1 MVLGILAG
9 SVLGFAA
16 ASAVGRPGPSSAAK
30 PVKST
35 VNVTAGIPSE
45 LAFTL
50 SKTSA
55 GVGTVTF
62 KVKNS
67 GTVAHSFKVCMA
79 AAKTS
84 ATNTCIGKATKLIDP
99 GKTAVLVVTFTKAG
113 TYEYVCTVAGH
124 AAGGM
129 KGLVGIGVKVAGGTT
144 TGNTTTT
151 GKTTLTGPT
160 TTTSGPKETL
170 GGDPVNGAN
179 VFRAAAC
186 GSCHVLRASGAV
198 GQVGPS
204 LDDAKP
210 GQDLVI
216 QRVANGLNLMPSFR
230 SELTDQ
236 QIKDVA
242 AYVYQSTH
250 CRSRPDRE
258 AALPG
263 SGVSDCD

>member
-1 MVLGILAG
+1 LVPSTKRFTMVLGILGAAA
-9 SVLGFAA
+9 LGFAA
-16 ASAVGRPGPSSAAK
+16 VSAVGQSGSSSATT

-50 SKTSA
+50 SKTSV

-67 GTVAHSFKVCMA
+67 GTVAHSFKVCTKA
-79 AAKTS
+79 AATS
-84 ATNTCIGKATKLIDP
+84 AKNSCVGNATKLIQP

-113 TYEYVCTVAGH
+113 TYEYLCTVAGH
-124 AAGGM
+124 AAVGM
-129 KGLVGIGVKVAGGTT
+129 KGLVGMGVKVAGTTTPGATT
-144 TGNTTTT
+144 TGNATTT
-151 GKTTLTGPT
+151 GKTTTSAT
-160 TTTSGPKETL
+160 NTTSGTKETL

-179 VFRAAAC
+179 VFRSAGC
-186 GSCHVLRASGAV
+186 GSCHTLRAAGAV

-216 QRVANGLNLMPSFR
+216 QRVTNGLSLMPSF
-230 SELTDQ
+230 SGQLTSQ

-250 CRSRPDRE
+250 
-258 AALPG
+258 
-263 SGVSDCD
+263 